1 MDFVV
6 PSRAGKS
13 CGRGPGGRTG
23 RRPLGIVRTGLALAL
38 LSLLIGCGP
47 EAAPVKTPPPQAKDS
62 NVVQVVADQMHQLKV
77 VTVKPY
83 GFRTQKQAIGQ
94 IAFNE
99 DASTVVMTPFS
110 GRVTRVLA
118 KVGEEV
124 KQGAPLF
131 EIDAPEV
138 AQAQT
143 DLISALLTRDK
154 AQSSLDI
161 AQRQADRMLRL
172 IKDKAASQRD
182 VDQAVNDLA
191 AAQSDF
197 KTAEGALQSA
207 RNKLRIIIGRDQAE
221 VERVE
226 RERVINPL
234 LTIDSPI
241 DGTVVAR
248 KVGPGQY
255 LRSDL
260 GDQFFSISNL
270 STMWL
275 KANVPE
281 VDIPLVR
288 LGQDLEVR
296 VAALPDRVFHAR
308 VIAIGA
314 SSDASTR
321 RVVVRSEIP
330 NPDGALKSEM
340 FASFKIS
347 VGEPDRKPAVPV
359 EAVIWDGDA
368 AFVWVQRESM
378 SFERRSVKLGLEQDG
393 LVLVKDGLKE
403 GDMVVSRG
411 ALFVDNQW
419 RQ

>member
-1 MDFVV
+1 
-6 PSRAGKS
+6 
-13 CGRGPGGRTG
+13 
-23 RRPLGIVRTGLALAL
+23 
-38 LSLLIGCGP
+38 
-47 EAAPVKTPPPQAKDS
+47 
-62 NVVQVVADQMHQLKV
+62 MHQLNVVKV
-77 VTVKPY
+77 EPY
-83 GFRTQKQAIGQ
+83 KFRIQKQAIGQ

-99 DASTVVMTPFS
+99 DASTVVLTPFS

-124 KQGAPLF
+124 KRNTPLF
-131 EIDAPEV
+131 EIESPEV
-138 AQAQT
+138 VQAQT
-143 DLISALLTRDK
+143 DLIAALLARDK
-154 AQSSLDI
+154 AQSNLQI

-182 VDQAVNDLA
+182 ADQAVNDLA
-191 AAQSDF
+191 GAESDF
-197 KTAEGALQSA
+197 KTAEGALTSA
-207 RNKLRIIIGRDQAE
+207 RNRLRIIIGRDQTE
-221 VERVE
+221 VDRLE
-226 RERVINPL
+226 RERIVNPL
-234 LTIDSPI
+234 ITVDSPI

-248 KVGPGQY
+248 KVGAGQY
-255 LRSDL
+255 VRADL
-260 GDQFFSISNL
+260 GDQLYTISNL

-296 VAALPDRVFHAR
+296 VAALPNRVFHAR

-347 VGEPDRKPAVPV
+347 VGEPESNPAAPV
-359 EAVIWDGDA
+359 DAVIWDGDA
-368 AFVWVQRESM
+368 SFVWVQREPM
-378 SFERRSVKLGLEQDG
+378 TFERRSVKLGLEQDS
-393 LVLVKDGLKE
+393 VVQVREGLKVGE
-403 GDMVVSRG
+403 QVVSRG
-411 ALFVDNQW
+411 SLFVDNQW